1 MKKIILLL
9 AGCMLFSSLALNAEP
24 KDKTA
29 KTDDE
34 KVQQVLDKKEKRELY
49 SAEVEAATHGL
60 RMGGEYSLRTMGGNL
75 SVGATKHGL
84 HYLAGY
90 RFTRHWYVG
99 GIVGVDLTTPFSFNQ
114 SGVSVL
120 NEEPTTVNRK
130 DKVYFPV
137 IADVRFYFKPARVST
152 YLYTNLG
159 AEFSHSTAGIFM
171 FGLGF
176 DIRTVDSQCV
186 NLSLGI
192 GSSQW
197 ETFYRG
203 LGMDEV
209 QYGKKGSFS
218 FNLKL
223 GYMF

>member
-1 MKKIILLL
+1 MKKVILLMTC
-9 AGCMLFSSLALNAEP
+9 CMLFSGLALSAEP
-24 KDKTA
+24 KDKNT

-34 KVQQVLDKKEKRELY
+34 KVQQILDKKQKRELY

-60 RMGGEYSLRTMGGNL
+60 RMGGEYSLRTMGGHL
-75 SVGATKHGL
+75 SIGATKHGL

-99 GIVGVDLTTPFSFNQ
+99 GIVGLDLTTPFSFT
-114 SGVSVL
+114 SWGT
-120 NEEPTTVNRK
+120 EPTTVTRK
-130 DKVYFPV
+130 DKVYVP
-137 IADVRFYFKPARVST
+137 IMADVRFYFKPARVST

-159 AEFSHSTAGIFM
+159 AEFSHTTAGIFM

-176 DIRTVDSQCV
+176 DIRTIKSQCV

-197 ETFYRG
+197 ETYYKEFG
-203 LGMDEV
+203 ENGTDAIH
-209 QYGKKGSFS
+209 YGQKGSFS
-218 FNLKL
+218 FNLKV

>member
-1 MKKIILLL
+1 MTF
-9 AGCMLFSSLALNAEP
+9 GSLSLYAESNER
-24 KDKTA
+24 TA
-29 KTDDE
+29 KADDE
-34 KVQQVLDKKEKRELY
+34 MVQQILDKKQKRELY

-60 RMGGEYSLRTMGGNL
+60 RMGGEYSLRTMGGNQ

-114 SGVSVL
+114 SSVSVL
-120 NEEPTTVNRK
+120 GEEPTTVNRE
-130 DKVYFPV
+130 DKVYVPV
-137 IADVRFYFKPARVST
+137 MADVRFYFKPARIST
-152 YLYTNLG
+152 YLYTNIG

-176 DIRTVDSQCV
+176 DIRTIDSQCV

-192 GSSQW
+192 GSSKW

-203 LGMDEV
+203 IGMDEV
-209 QYGKKGSFS
+209 QYGMKGSLA

>member
-9 AGCMLFSSLALNAEP
+9 ACCMLFSSLALNAESKEKP
-24 KDKTA
+24 A
-29 KTDDE
+29 KVDGE
-34 KVQQVLDKKEKRELY
+34 EVQQILDKKKKRELY

-75 SVGATKHGL
+75 SVGAAKHGL

-114 SGVSVL
+114 LEVSKIG
-120 NEEPTTVNRK
+120 EEPITVNRK
-130 DKVYFPV
+130 DKVYVP
-137 IADVRFYFKPARVST
+137 IMADIRFYFKPARVST

-159 AEFSHSTAGIFM
+159 AEFSHLTAGIFM

-186 NLSLGI
+186 NLSLGV

-203 LGMDEV
+203 LGSDEV
-209 QYGKKGSFS
+209 QYGKKGSGS

-223 GYMF
+223 GYIF